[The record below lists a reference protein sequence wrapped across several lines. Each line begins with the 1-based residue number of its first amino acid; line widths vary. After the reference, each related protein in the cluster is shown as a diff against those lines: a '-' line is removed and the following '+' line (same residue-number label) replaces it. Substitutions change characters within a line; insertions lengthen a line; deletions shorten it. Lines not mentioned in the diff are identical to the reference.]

1 MAGRKFNFAAAETP
15 AGTVQNEKK
24 GTTPKEAKKERQKN
38 KPADTTTA
46 TAMPDNPQPSGSL
59 SGKAG
64 TLSRKIS
71 TASEPKAF
79 DFRFVPRNKLQFYE
93 ENEYAQ
99 ENIESLAEKIL
110 DMGLIHNLEVFY
122 VLDTDSYIIDSG
134 ERRCRALDMLIDRYR
149 DYKDQEDPGY
159 KKYLLHVRQFENGY
173 PCKVILSLGN
183 EDLDRLDLRIRHYIA
198 NEEIRDRDPAK
209 TAKHIAELNALY
221 ALRNSSSG
229 EKININKKI
238 GEDLGLS
245 DRQVKKYKSVQK
257 LIPEL
262 QKKFEE
268 NEITLTEGSS
278 YAALSTEEQ
287 EELLRLIN
295 SGAGKKEVDE
305 LYQSIATM
313 KKDISLK
320 ENEIKS
326 LESEKKAA
334 EEKIRKAQA
343 EITSLQKKLEQ
354 EAVKG
359 NPEQEKINSLKKQI
373 ENATEEMNL
382 QRSSHEKILEDKD
395 RQIERLKKQIE
406 EQQNNRELPDV
417 SQEEM
422 KLNLQIEH
430 LKEASEGL
438 KKCYEKYKKTYREGP
453 PTSPD
458 PEKYKKIIQEI
469 LENASKIIK

>member
-24 GTTPKEAKKERQKN
+24 GTTPKEAKKERQRN
-38 KPADTTTA
+38 KQADTTTA
-46 TAMPDNPQPSGSL
+46 IPDEPHPSGSL
-59 SGKAG
+59 AGKAG
-64 TLSRKIS
+64 TLSKKIS
-71 TASEPKAF
+71 TPSGSKAF
-79 DFRFVPRNKLQFYE
+79 DFRFVPRNKIQFYE

-110 DMGLIHNLEVFY
+110 SMGLIHNLEVFY
-122 VLDTDSYIIDSG
+122 VLDTDRYIIDSG
-134 ERRCRALDMLIDRYR
+134 ERRCRALDMLIEK
-149 DYKDQEDPGY
+149 YKNCEDPEDPGY
-159 KKYLLHVRQFENGY
+159 KKYILHVRQFENGY
-173 PCKVILSLGN
+173 PCKVVLSLGN
-183 EDLDRLDLRIRHYIA
+183 EDLDRLDIKIRHYIA

-209 TAKHIAELNALY
+209 TARHIAELNTLY

-262 QKKFEE
+262 QRKFEE

-326 LESEKKAA
+326 LENEKEAA
-334 EEKIRKAQA
+334 QEKIRQAQA

-359 NPEQEKINSLKKQI
+359 NPEQEKINNLKKQI
-373 ENATEEMNL
+373 ENATDEMNL
-382 QRSSHEKILEDKD
+382 QRISHEKILEYKD
-395 RQIERLKKQIE
+395 RQIELLKKQIE

-438 KKCYEKYKKTYREGP
+438 KKCYETYKKTYREG
-453 PTSPD
+453 TQASPD

-469 LENASKIIK
+469 LEKASEIIK